1 MKSSLTVIIPAF
13 NEEESIENTILNL
26 LPVCRSQG
34 WQILAINDGSV
45 DQTPYILKKFEEKKD
60 IKVINQPFNK
70 GYGSSLKAGIIS
82 ADTDLVAF
90 YDADGQN
97 QPNDLVK
104 MYESFGNNDMLVGE
118 RGKDSH
124 QEWVRK
130 PGKWILSKT
139 ANFLTGRTIPDL
151 NSGLRIAKKDII
163 KKMLSL
169 FPDGFSFSTTS
180 TIAFFN
186 LGYNV
191 GYYPIKINKRIGKST
206 VKHIK
211 DGSNILLLILR
222 LIVLFN
228 PLKVFIPMSFSFIF
242 IGLIYEL
249 LAGIILHPTPPKFIS
264 GAFFIMISGIL
275 IFFFGLMVD
284 QLSELRKNLLF
295 KNEG

>member
-1 MKSSLTVIIPAF
+1 MKNDLTVIIPVF
-13 NEEESIENTILNL
+13 NEEEIIESTILNL
-26 LPVCRSQG
+26 LPVCKSFG
-34 WQILAINDGSV
+34 WKILAVDDGSV
-45 DQTPYILKKFEEKKD
+45 DQTPYILKMYEEKKD
-60 IKVINQPFNK
+60 IEVIKHPYNK

-90 YDADGQN
+90 YDADGQHN
-97 QPNDLVK
+97 PDDLVK
-104 MYESFGNNDMLVGE
+104 MYESFGNNDMLVGK
-118 RGKDSH
+118 RGKDSY

-151 NSGLRIAKKDII
+151 NSGLRIVRKDII
-163 KKMLSL
+163 KRMLSL

-180 TIAFFN
+180 TIAFLNF
-186 LGYNV
+186 GYNV
-191 GYYPIKINKRIGKST
+191 GYCPIKVNKRIGKST

-228 PLKVFIPMSFSFIF
+228 PLKVFIHVSFIF
-242 IGLIYEL
+242 IAIGFIYEL
-249 LAGIILHPTPPKFIS
+249 LAGIILHPNPPKFIS
-264 GAFFIMISGIL
+264 GAFFILISGIL

-284 QLSELRKNLLF
+284 QLSELRRHLLV
-295 KNEG
+295 KSDI